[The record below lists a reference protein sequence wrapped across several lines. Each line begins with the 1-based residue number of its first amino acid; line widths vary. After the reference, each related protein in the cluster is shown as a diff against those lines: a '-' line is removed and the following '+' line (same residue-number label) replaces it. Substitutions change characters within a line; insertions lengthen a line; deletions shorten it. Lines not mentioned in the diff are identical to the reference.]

1 MYEIRS
7 YHFKPEHIDA
17 YRAWAPA
24 AVAFIR
30 TRMDVVGFWV
40 DNGEPAE
47 YGGRL
52 KGEGVTPANITWIIR
67 WDSRQARDA
76 TWQAFR
82 ADPEWRAIIRTVPG
96 GPSSYIRTEARFAD
110 SAD

>member
-1 MYEIRS
+1 MYEIRN
-7 YHFKPEHIDA
+7 YHFKAEHIDA
-17 YRAWAPA
+17 YRHWAPD

-40 DNGEPAE
+40 GNDEPPE

-67 WDSRQARDA
+67 WESREQRDE
-76 TWQAFR
+76 TWRAFR
-82 ADPEWRAIIRTVPG
+82 ADPEWRRIIRTVPG
-96 GPSSYIRTEARFAD
+96 GPSSYIRTEARFAEEV
-110 SAD
+110 